1 MVTVKDPFVSDED
14 DFDFVDPVEPVS
26 DVSSPADQP
35 APPQHLPGEH
45 YGRAF
50 DAPTNA
56 PIHKNDD
63 AGTATST
70 GTTVTPVTRNSL
82 DGSYLAA
89 SHFLNSNPGDASM
102 DRHGHQDEHAEATG
116 YHATDKSGSALKYT
130 KSVVQRFWM
139 GQDLLIAVMG
149 MTGSGKTTF
158 ISKATGRP
166 DLNIGH
172 SLTSCTRD
180 IEVIETKIDG
190 RVVRFVDT
198 PGFSDTTL
206 SDSEVL
212 QLIADYL
219 AVAYKQDMKL
229 SGIIYLHPISDTRM
243 THHATKNLQMFQ
255 KLTGDKNLGSVVLAT
270 SKWDCV
276 SEAEGL
282 AREKELQDKFW
293 KLVIAYGAKSVRHEG
308 TAESAQAIARTLMLQ
323 KPFFLQLQKEMGRDN
338 KALRDTAAG
347 QQVMKEINDLKKE
360 HKRELADM
368 EGMMRNTASENKLVV
383 EALKDHY
390 QSRMKDL
397 EKTLKDE
404 RRMNEEAVK
413 GLTERIQALEGRGR
427 CAVM

>member
-1 MVTVKDPFVSDED
+1 MAVIEEGSVSDEE
-14 DFDFVDPVEPVS
+14 FDLLDAAETVS
-26 DVSSPADQP
+26 DLSSPTIQP
-35 APPQHLPGEH
+35 HPPQHFPVGH

-50 DAPTNA
+50 DGGQPSGSGRQHDVVASETRGLPRDTYPA
-56 PIHKNDD
+56 
-63 AGTATST
+63 AFTST
-70 GTTVTPVTRNSL
+70 MEGN
-82 DGSYLAA
+82 DGEDL
-89 SHFLNSNPGDASM
+89 G
-102 DRHGHQDEHAEATG
+102 GEGKT
-116 YHATDKSGSALKYT
+116 SALQYT
-130 KSVVQRFWM
+130 KSVMERFWT

-158 ISKATGRP
+158 ISKVTGRT

-219 AVAYKQDMKL
+219 ATAYKNDIKL
-229 SGIIYLHPISDTRM
+229 SGIIYLHPISDTRV

-255 KLTGDKNLGSVVLAT
+255 KLTGEKNLKNVMLAT
-270 SKWDCV
+270 SMWDKV
-276 SEAEGL
+276 SAEEGH
-282 AREKELQDKFW
+282 AREQELRSKFW
-293 KLVIAYGAKSVRHEG
+293 KILLAWEAKTVRYAG
-308 TAESAQAIARTLMLQ
+308 TPESARSIARTMMAN
-323 KPFFLQLQKEMGRDN
+323 KPFFVQLQREMGKDN
-338 KALRDTAAG
+338 KALRDTEAG
-347 QQVMKEINDLKKE
+347 RQVMMELVKLKEE

-368 EGMMRNTASENKLVV
+368 EAMMRNSAVENKLVV

-390 QSRMKDL
+390 QEKLKDL
-397 EKTLKDE
+397 ERTLGDE
-404 RRMNEEAVK
+404 RRLNEEAVLS
-413 GLTERIQALEGRGR
+413 LTARINALESRS